1 MNSAQKPQLLKLEE
15 AFDETVTSGTTIQ
28 EELKCFSFEMS
39 RWTQIILELENW
51 RHCSILNFEGTS
63 VCNGIGTIDRVRGA
77 KGKGKKCKNDHQ
89 KGKGKDAKGKGK
101 KGKGDQKGKEGD
113 HKGNS
118 KGKDQKGKGV
128 ATCYTCEKPEYLS
141 KDWKNHIRQVAS
153 GQIDSE
159 WRLCRE
165 RNTKYTNYSQL

>member
-1 MNSAQKPQLLKLEE
+1 MLHLDRSRQKRATSAVASSSADYQGPTPM
-15 AFDETVTSGTTIQ
+15 DVDRIQ
-28 EELKCFSFEMS
+28 
-39 RWTQIILELENW
+39 
-51 RHCSILNFEGTS
+51 
-63 VCNGIGTIDRVRGA
+63 DA
-77 KGKGKKCKNDHQ
+77 KGKGNKGKNDHQ